1 MQRTVDVNG
10 VNDIVEVVNLL
21 HKMMY
26 ISILNYQHFYLNE
39 NRYFRDLFFEDRLIF
54 DDMSNE
60 YYDFI
65 LGSDFESV
73 LELVMAAIAKNS
85 NCIFITTYQERSSA
99 RSLVPHLERYGLSAE
114 TVDLHTFLHPCHLFA
129 RDEMILEQIDGS
141 AKDLLLTVEM
151 SLPSPNVDLT
161 SATIEESAPSNLQI
175 FRDIYLIRISF
186 NSPSS
191 ASA

>member
-1 MQRTVDVNG
+1 
-10 VNDIVEVVNLL
+10 
-21 HKMMY
+21 
-26 ISILNYQHFYLNE
+26 
-39 NRYFRDLFFEDRLIF
+39 
-54 DDMSNE
+54 MSNK

-161 SATIEESAPSNLQI
+161 SATIEESAASNLQI
-175 FRDIYLIRISF
+175 FRDIYLKRNMNLPISLSLNF
-186 NSPSS
+186 KEDSS
-191 ASA
+191 VLTRFYQSILKRLGTPFVYFH